1 MYKITEICKDGSPL
15 ALETKGSLR
24 VVFLGV
30 GSAFTKRKRQSNF
43 LIIQG
48 NHHVLVDCGTM
59 GPLALED
66 IGLSVS
72 KIQVYLPTHSH
83 ADHIGGF
90 EEIALV
96 NRYISSSPKKPKMII
111 SEDYRDL
118 LWNKSLAGGAE
129 FCEAE
134 QGRPLQLVDFF
145 DILKPKN
152 IEILGRKLLSY
163 QHGPIELIIMR
174 TRHFPDSA
182 ISIDEAQWCSGILI
196 NRRVWISGDTMFD
209 RDYPICFSEI
219 SEVMFH
225 DCQMF
230 QGGVHASYRELM
242 SLPSK
247 VRDKMYLYH
256 YNDNWDKPET
266 WVQDSDNFVGDPIKD
281 GFLGWAEQQV
291 AYDFL

>member
-1 MYKITEICKDGSPL
+1 M
-15 ALETKGSLR
+15 
-24 VVFLGV
+24 
-30 GSAFTKRKRQSNF
+30 
-43 LIIQG
+43 
-48 NHHVLVDCGTM
+48 LVDCGTM

-145 DILKPKN
+145 DIFSQKIQKYLVVN
-152 IEILGRKLLSY
+152 SY
-163 QHGPIELIIMR
+163 PTSM
-174 TRHFPDSA
+174 
-182 ISIDEAQWCSGILI
+182 
-196 NRRVWISGDTMFD
+196 
-209 RDYPICFSEI
+209 
-219 SEVMFH
+219 
-225 DCQMF
+225 
-230 QGGVHASYRELM
+230 
-242 SLPSK
+242 
-247 VRDKMYLYH
+247 VR
-256 YNDNWDKPET
+256 
-266 WVQDSDNFVGDPIKD
+266 
-281 GFLGWAEQQV
+281 
-291 AYDFL
+291 